1 MTAAGA
7 ARGRDRDLGVWRPV
21 CNTDLMDP
29 IEAVLEQHRAIIDR
43 VGWAVTMVGAGDRDR
58 GFAYTV
64 GLTALSAPEFVI
76 AGLPSGVMQNLL
88 NDLAVRVVSHGE
100 RFTSGQRVSGLIRG
114 YDAIIVD
121 GAKSSRLPT
130 NIAYEIYGADAV
142 TRQQVVWPDAAGRY
156 PWDALYGY
164 AAKVQPLIGRPRRS

>member
-1 MTAAGA
+1 MI
-7 ARGRDRDLGVWRPV
+7 DNPV
-21 CNTDLMDP
+21 PVYHPTNSP
-29 IEAVLEQHRAIIDR
+29 IIQTRL
-43 VGWAVTMVGAGDRDR
+43 
-58 GFAYTV
+58 
-64 GLTALSAPEFVI
+64 LTFS
-76 AGLPSGVMQNLL
+76 L